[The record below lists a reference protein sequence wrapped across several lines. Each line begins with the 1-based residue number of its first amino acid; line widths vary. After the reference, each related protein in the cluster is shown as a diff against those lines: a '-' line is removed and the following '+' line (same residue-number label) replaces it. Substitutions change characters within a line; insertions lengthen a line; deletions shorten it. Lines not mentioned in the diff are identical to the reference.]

1 MTNKPTTVLRWV
13 SEKMEVPVDEIRS
26 RNRKPRLVEARA
38 QVAHILRD
46 FLKMSYPAIGE
57 IIDRDHTSVINLVNY
72 HKRVFTAE
80 QILDIKDE

>member
-1 MTNKPTTVLRWV
+1 
-13 SEKMEVPVDEIRS
+13 MEVPVDEIRS

-46 FLKMSYPAIGE
+46 FLKMSYPEIGE

-72 HKRVFTAE
+72 HKRVFTDE